1 METAPETVATQEL
14 AVELERRLARVW
26 AHVLRTSF
34 RELSRTSTSVL
45 ALLRDTGPRRVT
57 ELAAAE
63 AVAQPTMTTL
73 VGRLERQGLVERH
86 RDPGD
91 ARAVLVALTDR
102 GRAALARQGSE
113 RVAVL
118 SARLASL
125 GAGDRDAL
133 LAALPAL
140 DRLAATNP
148 ETSPR

>member
-1 METAPETVATQEL
+1 MEAVGRSATQEL

-73 VGRLERQGLVERH
+73 VGRLERQGLVER
-86 RDPGD
+86 RPDPSD
-91 ARAVLVALTDR
+91 ARAVLVALTDA
-102 GRAALARQGSE
+102 GRDELARQG
-113 RVAVL
+113 RDRAAVL

-125 GAGDRDAL
+125 SPDDRAAL
-133 LAALPAL
+133 QAALPAL
-140 DRLAATNP
+140 ARLAETNP
-148 ETSPR
+148 EPTTR